1 MGNIF
6 IFQIRR
12 VGDFF
17 QSVPLIESLYS
28 RLNDKK
34 KDRIDILINE
44 TVSGIAEIFNPGIN
58 LLTYKDV
65 FKSFAGSGNVSLS
78 ALSGLSALEFIVFL
92 EKFNPFLSKLL
103 EEYDLA
109 VNLNYDIANALFMN
123 FFKNRKK
130 GATAYNKSIKDSES
144 ILRSGASNYLFNSV
158 RNRNSSKINIA
169 DIFSLVGINSPAEI
183 KPHYDIVKLKSRRKN
198 RRPDKN
204 QGIIRI
210 CVSIG
215 ATSVKRVWS
224 SENYAALI
232 KLIGNNFDCE
242 FTIVGTA
249 EEAGAA
255 SEIIKNLSSD
265 INVID
270 LTGKTALGELVYFI
284 KDFDLIISSDTGTL
298 HIAQIFNIPSVSI
311 FTGNANF
318 YETGPHIKNSLVIY
332 SKADCYPCFEHE
344 PCRFNYACKNDI
356 KPNDVFNLVL
366 LQLKTNKNDCKNIDR
381 ISYLKAVKNDI
392 KNSIKKNNF
401 SAAVCE
407 HLNSVHF
414 YPLVKKE
421 IGKGGLASEILKF
434 CWITVLSEGNADTD
448 YDKILRCTRKYYK
461 INKIMLKSLRA
472 EISFVKTVFENGRN
486 SFGQNEGKE
495 TAYFEKFKESVK
507 SIGNN
512 YNYLKL
518 ACDYFIDE
526 LNSAGALKS
535 FNDIILLLNNAIQ
548 ILEMF

>member
-17 QSVPLIESLYS
+17 QSVPLIDSLYNS
-28 RLNDKK
+28 LEDKK
-34 KDRIDILINE
+34 EDNVDILISE
-44 TVSGIAEIFNPGIN
+44 TVSGIAEIFEQGIN

-65 FKSFAGSGNVSLS
+65 FQSFSDNNNVLLR
-78 ALSGLSALEFIVFL
+78 ALSGLSVSEFIIFMD
-92 EKFNPFLSKLL
+92 KFGPFLSKLL
-103 EEYDLA
+103 EKYELA

-123 FFKNRKK
+123 FFKNHKK
-130 GATAYNKSIKDSES
+130 GAASYNKSAKDSES
-144 ILRSGASNYLFNSV
+144 ILRNGASNYLFNSV
-158 RNRNSSKINIA
+158 RNRNSSKINIV
-169 DIFSLVGINSPAEI
+169 DIFSLIGINRPAEL
-183 KPHYDIVKLKSRRKN
+183 KSHYDIIKLKSRKKS
-198 RRPDKN
+198 RRSGKN

-232 KLIGNNFDCE
+232 KLIDNNFNCE

-249 EEAGAA
+249 EEAEAA
-255 SEIIKNLSSD
+255 SEIKRNLSSG

-270 LTGKTALGELVYFI
+270 LTGKTTVGELIYFI
-284 KDFDLIISSDTGTL
+284 KDFDLLISSDTGTL

-332 SKADCYPCFEHE
+332 SEADCYPCFEHE
-344 PCRFNYACKNDI
+344 PCRFNYVCKNDI
-356 KPNDVFNLVL
+356 KPNDIFNLVL
-366 LQLKTNKNDCKNIDR
+366 LQLKTNKKGCKNMAR

-434 CWITVLSEGNADTD
+434 CWIKVLSEGNADINC
-448 YDKILRCTRKYYK
+448 DKILRYTKKYYK
-461 INKIMLKSLRA
+461 INKITLKSLRA
-472 EISFVKTVFENGRN
+472 EVLFVKTVFENGLC
-486 SFGQNEGKE
+486 SFGHGENKE
-495 TAYFEKFKESVK
+495 SEYFEKFKWSVK
-507 SIGNN
+507 SLGNN
-512 YNYLKL
+512 YDYLKL

-526 LNSAGALKS
+526 IKSAGALKG
-535 FNDIILLLNNAIQ
+535 FNDIILLLDNAIL
-548 ILEMF
+548 ILDMF